1 MICFM
6 QIFVTNPHFDEVI
19 IYVDAKPIF
28 GETKSYLRQEPPT
41 YVMTAQTRRN
51 KALMKIITQSFPCIM
66 QKFLRAV
73 NMPIFE

>member
-19 IYVDAKPIF
+19 TYDDAKPIF
-28 GETKSYLRQEPPT
+28 GETKSYLGQEPPN
-41 YVMTAQTRRN
+41 YDMTAQTRRN

-66 QKFLRAV
+66 QKFLKAV
-73 NMPIFE
+73 KMLIFD